1 MSLTLSI
8 PRPTFTRRELL
19 KADNLTLGVLL
30 LLALFFGYM
39 AFKPARFDETGNEQ
53 DLVAKLAKTESTVKR
68 KAADGL
74 AWAMADDDS
83 KLYAGDQ
90 IFTESSST
98 ATVRFDDGSEITV
111 AENSLI
117 KIEKKGG
124 KTTIDMS
131 KGFVSGKL
139 EGGSGLTLKMGNT
152 KVALEKGAEIQVKVD
167 PNDKNAT
174 KVSLLK
180 GDATI
185 EAGTEKLEL
194 KKDQVLSVG
203 AGGAKVSEIA
213 LKPVLPSAG
222 KRVDADESP
231 TIFFTWES
239 SKTMPY
245 RLVVARDTSFRD
257 VVATETTSEKA
268 ATLPAPGPGQY
279 YWKVTGKDPATG
291 KIEESVNVPFSV
303 FKTLAPELIAPA
315 AGRRFTIAKSG
326 RDGEVISFLWRAPE
340 PGDGYEIQVAKSR
353 DFKDPVVNR
362 KTQQSQLDIRDLDPG
377 SYFWRVRVVG
387 KEGGKGS
394 RYSAA
399 SDFAIDRTEAP
410 PAPTLLKPESG
421 ARKTPGQ
428 LLSFEWREV
437 PGADGYQIEV
447 LSEGK
452 AVVSE
457 KVKGSSHT
465 WSPKDAGRYLWRVR
479 SQDKFGRDTIFSQAR
494 ELNVD
499 ARTPTLVLP
508 ADRDTFSLAQKKM
521 QVDFSWTQ
529 VDGAAQYE
537 IEIAKDPDFKS
548 GAIRRKV
555 PGNEH
560 QWTVDKSGIYYW
572 RVRAKAPGVDNP
584 PFSPSR
590 QLTIKEL
597 ELLPP
602 PRLLDR
608 YYFRL
613 PPPLLDLSWM
623 PPAPAPEPTRRY
635 RAASLGERA
644 VSAAVS
650 LLDLLTGT
658 TVARAQSVVTVNG
671 PVDIKWEPVQGAA
684 GYEVEVS
691 REAKFSRSL
700 LKRKLTGPR
709 FLWPEAK
716 PGRYFLRATS
726 VDELNRPG
734 PFSRVAELIVT
745 YQPPKLLSPPDEAQ
759 LTLEAGARDVP
770 LVWQA
775 SSAAKR
781 YTVEVS
787 QTADF
792 AKPLLSRQLEGGKGR
807 FVATLDPGSYVWRV
821 VARYGDGQPDPPSEP
836 FRFTVKG
843 SALAPPVL
851 RSPPDQSV
859 LKHEDKTLAVG
870 FTWAKVTGAKGYDV
884 EVSTTPDFAELTVNE
899 RIDEAAK
906 LDRELPDGIYY
917 WRVRGR
923 AGAKA
928 FGTYSSVWSFRVK
941 TIPSVPEWLRPDEG
955 TALTYLTQEPP
966 DVALAWKA
974 ANGAATY
981 DLELSRNP
989 EFKRKAVA
997 LNTAEASSAQR
1008 LKDGQYY
1015 ARVRSRAEDGEIS
1028 AWSNVRSFSQ
1038 ARQLPDAPELIYPE
1052 DGQKVIKKKVLRL
1065 TWNENEGFK
1074 GYRLVVAKDRKFKTI
1089 VKEQTLEDT
1098 EEPLENLPNGKYY
1111 WYVEGR
1117 NEEAKLAL
1125 KSDVQM
1131 FNIAPPPDLGR
1142 PEKLRLQAGYAPSII
1157 SNTMVSPTITNSLS
1171 IAALNS
1177 FTLDGSYWLSGSFGL
1192 AGAYHRKSAEL
1203 YGDSDKLSGSEDQ
1216 KPLEYI
1222 PQHTAFLTR
1231 YRIFLGK
1238 PGKSLELHARVGYIY
1253 KSFYTYYPQS
1263 RTALGLTE
1271 TGAHNLQAGLG
1282 AKIPFNP
1289 QESLESFFDYGKAI
1303 ASSPAKI
1310 TGGSNMLFDLGYH
1323 RNLVD
1328 RLGFGLGYRY
1338 GRASYDFVE
1347 SQHGIVGTLQEVT
1360 HSVMGAFE
1368 YGF

>member
-1 MSLTLSI
+1 MSFTLSI
-8 PRPTFTRRELL
+8 SRPTFTRQDLL
-19 KADNLTLGVLL
+19 KADNLTLGILL

-39 AFKPARFDETGNEQ
+39 AFKPARFNETGNEQ

-74 AWAMADDDS
+74 AWAMADDDA

-98 ATVRFDDGSEITV
+98 ATVRFDDGSELTV

-152 KVALEKGAEIQVKVD
+152 RVALDKGAEIQVKVD

-185 EAGTEKLEL
+185 EAGTEKLAL

-203 AGGAKVSEIA
+203 AGGAKVSEISV
-213 LKPVLPSAG
+213 KPVLPSAG

-231 TIFFTWES
+231 SIFFKWES
-239 SKTMPY
+239 SKAMQYT
-245 RLVVARDTSFRD
+245 LVVARDTSFKD

-268 ATLPAPGPGQY
+268 ATLRAPGPGQY
-279 YWKVTGKDPATG
+279 YWKVTGKDPSTSR
-291 KIEESVNVPFSV
+291 IEESVNVPFSV

-315 AGRRFTIAKSG
+315 AGRRFTIAQSG
-326 RDGEVISFLWRAPE
+326 RDGEVISFLWRAPV
-340 PGDGYEIQVAKSR
+340 PGDGYEVQVAKSR

-362 KTQQSQLDIRDLDPG
+362 KTQGSQLDIRDLDPG

-394 RYSAA
+394 PYSVA

-410 PAPTLLKPESG
+410 PAPSLLEPEGG
-421 ARKTPGQ
+421 ARRTPGQ
-428 LLSFEWREV
+428 LVSFKWREV
-437 PGADGYQIEV
+437 SGADGYQIEV

-457 KVKGSSHT
+457 KVLGSSHT
-465 WSPKDAGRYLWRVR
+465 WTPKDAGRYLWRVR
-479 SQDKFGRDTIFSQAR
+479 SKDKFGRNTVFSEAR

-499 ARTPTLVLP
+499 TKLPTLVLP
-508 ADRDTFSLAQKKM
+508 ADRESFSLAQKKM
-521 QVDFSWTQ
+521 QVDFSWTE
-529 VDGAAQYE
+529 VDGVAQYE
-537 IEIAKDPDFKS
+537 IEIATDPAFKS

-555 PGNEH
+555 TGNEH
-560 QWTVDKSGIYYW
+560 KWTVDKSGIYYW
-572 RVRAKAPGVDNP
+572 RVRAKAPGVDTP

-613 PPPLLDLSWM
+613 PPPLLDLTWTPL
-623 PPAPAPEPTRRY
+623 PPTREPTRRY
-635 RAASLGERA
+635 RAASLGEQ
-644 VSAAVS
+644 AAS
-650 LLDLLTGT
+650 MAIALLDLLTGT
-658 TVARAQSVVTVNG
+658 SLARAQSVVTVNG

-700 LKRKLTGPR
+700 LKRKLTAPR

-726 VDELNRPG
+726 IDERDRPG
-734 PFSRVAELIVT
+734 PFSRVAELIVS

-759 LTLEAGARDVP
+759 LTLAAGAREVA

-787 QTADF
+787 ETADF
-792 AKPLLSRQLEGGKGR
+792 TKPLLRRQLDGGKGR
-807 FVATLDPGSYVWRV
+807 LVAKLDPGSYLWRV
-821 VARYGDGQPDPPSEP
+821 VARHGDGQPDPASEA

-843 SALAPPVL
+843 SDLSPPAL

-859 LKHEDKTLAVG
+859 LKHAGETLAVG
-870 FTWAKVTGAKGYDV
+870 FRWSKVAGANGYDL
-884 EVSTTPDFAELTVNE
+884 EVSATPDFAELTVNE

-906 LDRELPDGIYY
+906 LDRELPGGVYY

-928 FGTYSSVWSFRVK
+928 LGSYSPAWLFRVK
-941 TIPSVPEWLRPDEG
+941 TIPSAPDWVKPDEG
-955 TALTYLTQEPP
+955 AALTYLTPEPP
-966 DVALAWKA
+966 DAALEWKPA
-974 ANGAATY
+974 SGAATY

-997 LNTAEASSAQR
+997 LNTAETGATQR

-1015 ARVRSRAEDGEIS
+1015 ARVRSRAADGELS
-1028 AWSNVRSFSQ
+1028 AWSDVRSFSQ
-1038 ARQLPDAPELIYPE
+1038 TRQLPDAPELIYPE
-1052 DGQKVIKKKVLRL
+1052 DGQKLTKKKVLRL
-1065 TWNENEGFK
+1065 TWNENDGFK
-1074 GYRLVVAKDRKFKTI
+1074 GYRLVVAKDRKFTRI

-1098 EEPLENLPNGKYY
+1098 EEPLENLQNGRYY

-1117 NEEAKLAL
+1117 NEAAKLAL

-1203 YGDSDKLSGSEDQ
+1203 YGDSDELSGSEDQ
-1216 KPLEYI
+1216 RPLDYI
-1222 PQHTAFLTR
+1222 PQHTALLTR
-1231 YRIFLGK
+1231 YRIFLGT

-1253 KSFYTYYPQS
+1253 KSFYTYYAQS

-1282 AKIPFNP
+1282 AKIPFNS

-1338 GRASYDFVE
+1338 GRASYDFVD
-1347 SQHGIVGTLQEVT
+1347 SQHDIVGTLQEVT
-1360 HSVMGAFE
+1360 HSAMGAFE